1 MCVPCV
7 LQVSRAFTF
16 KQQCQRSDQS
26 LKSLLGKLPP
36 ISDNSEIKDDS
47 TNLIDNQSKIEDANM
62 QVVAL
67 EEEIGEQSF
76 QIQSDESGRDN
87 LDTELVLDVLPSEI
101 ETSPFEEEIELSSL
115 PSETEFSPVAT
126 ENIQQHLAADDI
138 LLNNAQ
144 ETKKENIAQKFGD
157 YFDEIKLDVAQVV
170 SLSDETFEKKMPTD
184 EFICDILSDDKL
196 KTGTASSI
204 FKCTNCD
211 LLLETEEKLGAHIQS
226 THTFDTANNANQS
239 ETKEK
244 SFECPECHKVF
255 AEKKILKR
263 HLKIHSPIKPH
274 CCAHPDCGMSFAE
287 SSNLSKHMKK
297 HTGELRNVI
306 GKPNLCSVCGK
317 GFKWASC

>member
-36 ISDNSEIKDDS
+36 ISDNNKIKDES
-47 TNLIDNQSKIEDANM
+47 TDFRVNSDPKLKIEGANR

-67 EEEIGEQSF
+67 EEEIKEHSF
-76 QIQSDESGRDN
+76 RIHTDESGRDN
-87 LDTELVLDVLPSEI
+87 LDTELVLNDLPSEI

-126 ENIQQHLAADDI
+126 ENIQQHLATDEI

-144 ETKKENIAQKFGD
+144 DLKKETIVQKFGD

-170 SLSDETFEKKMPTD
+170 PLSDENFGKFILSIQCLNIFMNHFKNKTLSVNISPDENDEKKMPTD
-184 EFICDILSDDKL
+184 EFICDILTDDKS
-196 KTGTASSI
+196 KTENASSI
-204 FKCTNCD
+204 K
-211 LLLETEEKLGAHIQS
+211 TEEQLRPHIRS
-226 THTFDTANNANQS
+226 SHTIDATNNANHIKTG
-239 ETKEK
+239 EN

-274 CCAHPDCGMSFAE
+274 CCPHPDCK
-287 SSNLSKHMKK
+287 LLTKY
-297 HTGELRNVI
+297 LRNAIV
-306 GKPNLCSVCGK
+306 
-317 GFKWASC
+317 